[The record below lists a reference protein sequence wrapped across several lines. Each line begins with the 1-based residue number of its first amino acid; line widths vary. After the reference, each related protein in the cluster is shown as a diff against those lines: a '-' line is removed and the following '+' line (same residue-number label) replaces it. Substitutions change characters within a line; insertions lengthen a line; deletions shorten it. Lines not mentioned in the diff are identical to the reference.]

1 MPKPYIGF
9 YTKETPD
16 DSSSL
21 VGLAQIAV
29 LEGSFEEGITLLR
42 DAGRSESGK
51 PLARYYL
58 ALLLMR
64 LNRAREAIGYLKEA
78 NEFQAACQ
86 PYTKHW
92 EWPM

>member
-1 MPKPYIGF
+1 MALSLDSRNCLALGSMARTRVLQNRLDDAKALYRLLH
-9 YTKETPD
+9 KETPD

-58 ALLLMR
+58 ALLLM
-64 LNRAREAIGYLKEA
+64 N
-78 NEFQAACQ
+78 
-86 PYTKHW
+86 
-92 EWPM
+92 